1 MNITNEDT
9 LKRLASAGLEK
20 CLLKITAVSGCAWQL
35 AGARVY
41 SGTVRDAVRRK
52 ERAAP
57 PSAAIRIKIKGASPF
72 VTAILFNAEDIKHI
86 SLCFAEESFYGPL
99 IADQPDVAIIE
110 IGNIVLNALANSLLR
125 AFQKSAVPSVPA
137 YFRGDAGAIEEWL
150 GAGPAVFTVLS
161 ATITMQREGRSAVA
175 ELVAFLPPALAAEAP
190 PDK

>member
-9 LKRLASAGLEK
+9 LKRLAAAGLEK

-35 AGARVY
+35 AGTRVY
-41 SGTVRDAVRRK
+41 TGTVRDAVRRK
-52 ERAAP
+52 ERETP
-57 PSAAIRIKIKGASPF
+57 PSAAIRIKIKGATPF

-137 YFRGDAGAIEEWL
+137 YFRGDAGALEEWL
-150 GAGPAVFTVLS
+150 GAGPAVFTILS
-161 ATITMQREGRSAVA
+161 ATITMQRDGRSASA
-175 ELVAFLPPALAAEAP
+175 EIVAFLPPALAAEAP